1 MRKIC
6 LAIILLLCA
15 TGCSKETV
23 DSWFVG
29 NWQHG
34 AEDGYAV
41 TISIL
46 PNGTGSY
53 ASDRYASDPCRV
65 EIMDDYI
72 VFDFGFSKSEFSKI
86 AFSVSL

>member
-53 ASDRYASDPCRV
+53 ASDLCRV

>member
-53 ASDRYASDPCRV
+53 ASDPCRV